1 MVSLSLKGDIKA
13 GGGHSTRMRNVEA
26 TSVHHTCQVG
36 AAHVLSSQPALLD
49 LVPTKPFWHWF
60 YDLYLKKLKH
70 REVKALTPV
79 PQP

>member
-36 AAHVLSSQPALLD
+36 AAHVLSSQSLCIRAAGIQEGP
-49 LVPTKPFWHWF
+49 P
-60 YDLYLKKLKH
+60 
-70 REVKALTPV
+70 EVTCHGWVSMQWKFAPEDRL
-79 PQP
+79 